1 MLNLWLY
8 RVYLKALSMWIKK
21 VKKNAKWESCF
32 YIFNWISTWAQHLF
46 LVFKARPEM
55 SIKGISA
62 RYAAFIIWM
71 SILKVI
77 FNMDQNNSKKYKMG
91 NLLLDF

>member
-1 MLNLWLY
+1 
-8 RVYLKALSMWIKK
+8 
-21 VKKNAKWESCF
+21 
-32 YIFNWISTWAQHLF
+32 
-46 LVFKARPEM
+46 M

-62 RYAAFIIWM
+62 RYVAFIIWM
-71 SILKVI
+71 SILKGI